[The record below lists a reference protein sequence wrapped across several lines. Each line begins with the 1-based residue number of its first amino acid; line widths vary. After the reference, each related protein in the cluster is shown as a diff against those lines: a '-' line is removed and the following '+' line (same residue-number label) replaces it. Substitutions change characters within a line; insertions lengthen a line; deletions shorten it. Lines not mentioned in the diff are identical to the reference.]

1 MAKANYIIGRAK
13 ESGGFEIPSDNFIM
27 VLKAGDWDNAEA
39 GICQHVDQEAF
50 DRILAAFKDQ
60 SAEPNFPGLLVDYDH
75 FSHRPDRPSGAAAW
89 IVDLKQRD
97 DALWAEFRFTKS
109 GRELVEGGEYRLTS
123 PVLDRFEP
131 YDGAPS
137 EKHLRPGRLLRVGLT
152 NDPNMKGLVPASNRT
167 NPEENRMNHAEKLK
181 KLLGL
186 AQEASDDDIEQAIQA
201 LEADAAQDKGPNPD
215 NDGDEH
221 GAVENAEGDAYNRA
235 GGEEFDSELDAELG
249 QDGGETVLLNRYRER
264 EQLLMEQIETLNRQV
279 AEGAAERY
287 AHLFDADEDG
297 TAARRALA
305 SLFAANRED
314 AETVVGYLAN
324 RTQSVAIN
332 RGSTNGTKVPL
343 ATMKPLFN
351 SRTRAVPPAAAANVA
366 ANRGP
371 GNGATVNRDRAF
383 YDAVGARAQDLIT
396 ANRGMSMDA
405 AWDAAISELE
415 AGGGSGA
422 AAGR

>member
-50 DRILAAFKDQ
+50 DRILAAFKEQ
-60 SAEPNFPGLLVDYDH
+60 SSQDNFPGLLVDYDH

-123 PVLDRFEP
+123 PVLDRFES
-131 YDGAPS
+131 YEGAPS

-152 NDPNMKGLVPASNRT
+152 NDPNMKGFVPASNRT
-167 NPEENRMNHAEKLK
+167 TPEENRMNHAEKLK

-186 AQEASDDDIEQAIQA
+186 AQEASDNDIEQAIQA
-201 LEADAAQDKGPNPD
+201 LEAD

-235 GGEEFDSELDAELG
+235 GGEEFESELEPELG
-249 QDGGETVLLNRYRER
+249 EDVGSTVLLNRYRER
-264 EQLLMEQIETLNRQV
+264 EQVLMEQIETLNRQV

-324 RTQSVAIN
+324 RTPSVAIN
-332 RGSTNGTKVPL
+332 RGSNGTTKVPL

-351 SRTRAVPPAAAANVA
+351 SRTRAVPPAAVAA

-371 GNGATVNRDRAF
+371 GNKTTVNRDRAF
-383 YDAVGARAQDLIT
+383 YDAVGARAYQMVT
-396 ANRGMSMDA
+396 VNRGMSMEA
-405 AWDAAISELE
+405 AWDAAIAELE

>member
-50 DRILAAFKDQ
+50 DRILAAFKEQ
-60 SAEPNFPGLLVDYDH
+60 SSQDNFPGLLVDYDH

-131 YDGAPS
+131 YEGAPS

-152 NDPNMKGLVPASNRT
+152 NDPNMKGFVPASNRT
-167 NPEENRMNHAEKLK
+167 TPEENRMNHAEKLK

-186 AQEASDDDIEQAIQA
+186 AQEASDNDIEQAIQA
-201 LEADAAQDKGPNPD
+201 LEAD

-235 GGEEFDSELDAELG
+235 GGEEFESELEPELG
-249 QDGGETVLLNRYRER
+249 EDVGSTVLLNRYRER
-264 EQLLMEQIETLNRQV
+264 EQVLMEQIETLNRQV

-324 RTQSVAIN
+324 RTPSVAIN
-332 RGSTNGTKVPL
+332 RGSNGTTKVPL

-351 SRTRAVPPAAAANVA
+351 SRTRAVPPAAA
-366 ANRGP
+366 NRGP
-371 GNGATVNRDRAF
+371 GNKSTANRDRAF
-383 YDAVGARAQDLIT
+383 YDAVGARAYQMVT
-396 ANRGMSMDA
+396 VNRGMSMDA
-405 AWDAAISELE
+405 AWDAAIAELE